1 MSKSE
6 LSAILPISIEDEM
19 KRSYMDYAMSVIV
32 SRAIP
37 DARDGLKPVHR
48 RILWSMHESGF
59 YSDKPYKKSARIV
72 GDVIGKYHPHGDGAV
87 YDSLVRMAQSFSLR
101 VPLIDGQGNFGSMD
115 GDAPAAM
122 RYTESR
128 LAKVSGNLLEDVDK
142 ETVDFQPNYDGSE
155 SEPSV
160 LPAMFPN
167 LLVNGSGGIAVGMAT
182 NIPPHNL
189 GEIIDACILY
199 VDNQDIDILELMS
212 VVKGPDFPTGG
223 IILGCSGIQSAY
235 LTGRGSVV
243 FRGKCDIEDNN
254 GKQAIIISEMPY
266 MVNKAK
272 LVEKI
277 AELVNEKKIEG
288 ISDLRDE
295 SNKDGVRVVVEI
307 KKDVVA
313 EVVLNQLYSFTQ
325 LQTSFGVIMLAL
337 DEGMPKIMNLKE
349 VISVFVKFRE
359 IVITKRTIFLL
370 NKARDRAHILLGI
383 RIAVSNIDEVIRI
396 IRGAANASEAKD
408 RLMAKAWDCSDI
420 IGLIKLMDD
429 KAVISEDSKIRLT
442 EVQAKAILEMRLQR
456 LTAMEKDKLE
466 SDLGDLNKEIS
477 GYVDILSSRD
487 KLLSILK
494 SELLNI
500 KEGYATPRLT
510 EIIQGGFEHDME
522 DLIQKEDMV
531 VTVTLSGYIKRVPLV
546 TYRAQKRGGKGRS
559 GLSMRDEDILTQL
572 FVGNTHTPM
581 LFFSNIGQVYSL
593 KLYKLPLGN
602 PQSKGR
608 PIVNIL
614 PLKEGEVITSI
625 MPMPENQ
632 EEWDNMHI
640 MFATSKGNIR
650 RNDLS
655 DFKKI
660 QSNGKIAIRLDED
673 DRLVSVVTCLET
685 DHILL
690 ASKYGKAV
698 RFPVNAI
705 RVFKSRTSDGVRG
718 MKLAKDDKVISMT
731 TLQDTNYSLEDREM
745 FLAIPVEKR
754 LEIKSGYSDFIPQE
768 LISSLD
774 KADDLDKQNQDK
786 ADAFH
791 LSKEQIIDMAQ
802 KEEFILTISE
812 NGFGKRSSA
821 YHYRITN
828 RGGSGIVNMVL
839 SDKTGEVIASMPANI
854 NDEIMLITNAG
865 KLIRCKLDS
874 VRVTGRS
881 TSGVILFKTEK
892 DEKVVSVSL
901 IAESSEEDVVGED
914 EESGEGFPPSRE

>member
-1 MSKSE
+1 MSASE
-6 LSAILPISIEDEM
+6 DQTVISIGIEDEM

-37 DARDGLKPVHR
+37 DVRDGLKPVHR
-48 RILWSMHESGF
+48 RILYSMYESGF
-59 YSDKPYKKSARIV
+59 YANKPYKKSARIV
-72 GDVIGKYHPHGDGAV
+72 GDVIGKYHPHGDTAV
-87 YDSLVRMAQSFSLR
+87 YDSLVRMAQDFSLR

-115 GDAPAAM
+115 GDSAAAM

-128 LAKVSGNLLEDVDK
+128 LAKISHTLLEDIDK
-142 ETVDFQPNYDGSE
+142 ETVDFQANYDGSE
-155 SEPSV
+155 SEPKV
-160 LPAMFPN
+160 IPAMFPN
-167 LLVNGSGGIAVGMAT
+167 LLVNGTGGIAVGMAT

-189 GEIIDACILY
+189 GEIIDACVLY
-199 VDNQDIDILELMS
+199 IDNNNIDISELIS

-223 IILGCSGIQSAY
+223 IILGSSGIQSAY

-243 FRGKCDIEDNN
+243 FRGKCEIEDNN
-254 GKQAIIISEMPY
+254 NRQAIIISEMPY

-277 AELVNEKKIEG
+277 ADLVHEKKIEG

-295 SNKDGVRVVVEI
+295 SNKDGVRVVIEI
-307 KKDVVA
+307 KRDAVA

-337 DEGMPKIMNLKE
+337 DEGMPKVMNLKE
-349 VISVFVKFRE
+349 VISAFVKFRE
-359 IVITKRTIFLL
+359 VVITRRTIFLL
-370 NKARDRAHILLGI
+370 NKARDKAHILLGI
-383 RIAVSNIDEVIRI
+383 RIAVSNIDEIIRI
-396 IRGAANASEAKD
+396 IKSASNPNDAKD
-408 RLMAKAWDCSDI
+408 QLMEKSWSCSDI
-420 IGLIKLMDD
+420 ANLIKLVDD
-429 KAVISEDSKIRLT
+429 KAIIGADGKIHLT
-442 EVQAKAILEMRLQR
+442 EAQAKAILEMRLQR

-466 SDLGDLNKEIS
+466 ADLTELSKEITE
-477 GYVDILSSRD
+477 YIDILSSRE

-494 SELLNI
+494 SELL
-500 KEGYATPRLT
+500 KVREDYATPRLT
-510 EIIQGGFEHDME
+510 EIIQSDFEYDME

-531 VTVTLSGYIKRVPLV
+531 VTVTLSGYIKRVPLA

-608 PIVNIL
+608 PIVNLL
-614 PLKEGEVITSI
+614 PLKEGEVINNI

-660 QSNGKIAIRLDED
+660 QANGKIAIRLDED
-673 DRLVSVVTCLET
+673 DSLVNVMACSED

-690 ASKYGKAV
+690 ASRQGKAV
-698 RFPVNAI
+698 RFPVNAV
-705 RVFKSRTSDGVRG
+705 RVFRSRTSDGVRG
-718 MKLAKDDKVISMT
+718 MKLADGDKVISMT
-731 TLQDTNYSLEDREM
+731 ILHGIKASMEEREAY
-745 FLAIPVEKR
+745 LTIPVEKR
-754 LEIKSGYSDFIPQE
+754 LEIAKGDQE
-768 LISSLD
+768 FTAEELGVS
-774 KADDLDKQNQDK
+774 
-786 ADAFH
+786 
-791 LSKEQIIDMAQ
+791 LSKEQIIELA
-802 KEEFILTISE
+802 KAEEFILTISE
-812 NGFGKRSSA
+812 NGFGKRTSA

-839 SDKTGEVIASMPANI
+839 SAKTGDVVASMPANM
-854 NDEIMLITNAG
+854 NDEIMLITNNG

-874 VRVTGRS
+874 VRITGRS
-881 TSGVILFKTEK
+881 TSGVILFKTDKGER
-892 DEKVVSVSL
+892 VVSASL
-901 IAESSEEDVVGED
+901 IAEASEEEAQVEED
-914 EESGEGFPPSRE
+914 IESESGSE

>member
-1 MSKSE
+1 VSKLE
-6 LSAILPISIEDEM
+6 DQIIIPIGIEDEM

-37 DARDGLKPVHR
+37 DVRDGLKPVHR
-48 RILWSMHESGF
+48 RILYSMYESGF
-59 YSDKPYKKSARIV
+59 YANKPYKKSARTV
-72 GDVIGKYHPHGDGAV
+72 GDVIGKYHPHGDVAV
-87 YDSLVRMAQSFSLR
+87 YDSLVRMAQDFSLR
-101 VPLIDGQGNFGSMD
+101 APLIDGQGNFGSMD
-115 GDAPAAM
+115 GDSAAAM

-128 LAKVSGNLLEDVDK
+128 LAKISHTLLEDIDK
-142 ETVDFQPNYDGSE
+142 ETVDFQANYDGSE
-155 SEPSV
+155 SEPTV
-160 LPAMFPN
+160 IPAMFPN
-167 LLVNGSGGIAVGMAT
+167 LLVNGTGGIAVGMAT

-189 GEIIDACILY
+189 GEIIDACALY
-199 VDNQDIDILELMS
+199 IDNNDIDINELIS

-223 IILGCSGIQSAY
+223 IILGTSGVQSAY

-243 FRGKCDIEDNN
+243 FRGKCEIEDNN
-254 GKQAIIISEMPY
+254 NRQSIIISEMPY

-277 AELVNEKKIEG
+277 AELVHEKRVEG

-295 SNKDGVRVVVEI
+295 SNKDGVRVVIEI
-307 KKDVVA
+307 KRDAVA

-337 DEGMPKIMNLKE
+337 DDGMPKVMNLKE
-349 VISVFVKFRE
+349 VIAAFVKFRE
-359 IVITKRTIFLL
+359 VVITRRTIFLL
-370 NKARDRAHILLGI
+370 NKARDKAHILLGI

-396 IRGAANASEAKD
+396 IRGSPNPNEAKD
-408 RLMAKAWDCSDI
+408 QLMAKAWDCSDI
-420 IGLIKLMDD
+420 ISLIKLVDD
-429 KAVISEDSKIRLT
+429 KAIISDDNKIHLT

-466 SDLGDLNKEIS
+466 SDLAELTKEVKEYID
-477 GYVDILSSRD
+477 VLSSRE
-487 KLLSILK
+487 KLLFILK
-494 SELLNI
+494 SELLKV
-500 KEGYATPRLT
+500 KEEYATPRLT
-510 EIIQGGFEHDME
+510 EIAQGNFEHDME

-531 VTVTLSGYIKRVPLV
+531 VTVTLTGYIKRVPLV

-572 FVGNTHTPM
+572 FVGSTHTPM

-608 PIVNIL
+608 PIVNLL
-614 PLKEGEVITSI
+614 PLKEGEVITNI

-660 QSNGKIAIRLDED
+660 QANGKIAIRMDED
-673 DRLVSVVTCLET
+673 DTLVNVAACSED

-690 ASKYGKAV
+690 ASKKGKAV
-698 RFPVNAI
+698 RFPVNAV
-705 RVFKSRTSDGVRG
+705 RVFRSRTSDGVRG
-718 MKLAKDDKVISMT
+718 MKLASGDKVISMT
-731 TLQDTNYSLEDREM
+731 ILHGIKASMEEREAY
-745 FLAIPVEKR
+745 LTIPVEKR
-754 LEIKSGYSDFIPQE
+754 LEISKGNEEFTPE
-768 LISSLD
+768 SLGVS
-774 KADDLDKQNQDK
+774 
-786 ADAFH
+786 
-791 LSKEQIIDMAQ
+791 LSKEQIADLA
-802 KEEFILTISE
+802 KGEEFILTISE
-812 NGFGKRSSA
+812 NGLGKRSSA

-839 SDKTGEVIASMPANI
+839 SEKTGEVVASMPANT
-854 NDEIMLITNAG
+854 NDEIMLITNNG
-865 KLIRCKLDS
+865 KLIRCRLDA
-874 VRVTGRS
+874 VRITGRS

-892 DEKVVSVSL
+892 DEKVVSASL
-901 IAESSEEDVVGED
+901 IADSSEEEEVVDED
-914 EESGEGFPPSRE
+914 SGDNTVM